1 MSIVNPYESCDTRHN
16 LLYPC
21 NTTSTIG
28 FVFVNALTTL
38 CPIVSFALI
47 SVFTKGLVFGNDTG
61 LPQNSHSVAPAGSG
75 APQDLHLM
83 IFVPILHI
91 PALLRNVRDK
101 QQYQ

>member
-1 MSIVNPYESCDTRHN
+1 MHISSN
-16 LLYPC
+16 
-21 NTTSTIG
+21 G
-28 FVFVNALTTL
+28 FGFVNAMTTL

-47 SVFTKGLVFGNDTG
+47 SASARGLVFGNDTG

-91 PALLRNVRDK
+91 RARLRNVMDK
-101 QQYQ
+101 QQYQEFNNRQYEDADQNIIIRYT